1 MKMITICQM
10 EKEDADEVFRMMKVF
25 YQSPALLHKASD
37 TVLKRNIENCI
48 NQNCYVEGYVFKEQ
62 EKIAGYSM
70 VAKSYSTEFGGECI
84 WIEDLYMKPEYRGK
98 GIGTKFFQYLEE
110 VYKDKVV
117 RFRLE
122 VEKNNQSAIAAYKKN
137 GYQELAYVQMTKEF

>member
-1 MKMITICQM
+1 M

-37 TVLKRNIENCI
+37 MVLKRNIENCI
-48 NQNCYVEGYVFKEQ
+48 NQNCYIEGYVFKEQ

-110 VYKDKVV
+110 IYKDKAV